1 MTAHPHVTRPLMERI
16 RHRGVAYAARVVVD
30 RAHVAILGFVSRL
43 YFPLSCLFQNV
54 ERGKNIDVFGR
65 VIVRSPA
72 GKVIIGNGVQL
83 VSSSWRC
90 SGSAILPIKLR
101 TFNPSA
107 TIIIGDGC
115 TMSGVS
121 ITARSKTIRV
131 GARTQIGPDCL
142 FLDSDFHH
150 PWPPDQRNEF
160 HGDEHDFDITIG
172 ENVWFGAR
180 CIVLK
185 GVTIGDNSVI
195 AAGSVVVRSI
205 PANSVAAGNPA
216 RVIKDHGK
224 DATNAG

>member
-1 MTAHPHVTRPLMERI
+1 MERI
-16 RHRGVAYAARVVVD
+16 RHRGIAYAARVAID
-30 RAHVAILGFVSRL
+30 RLHFALLSFFSRL
-43 YFPLSCLFQNV
+43 WFPVSCAFQNV
-54 ERGKNIDVFGR
+54 QRGKGIDVFGR
-65 VIVRSPA
+65 VIIRSPA
-72 GKVIIGNGVQL
+72 GKVVIGDRVQL

-107 TIIIGDGC
+107 RIVIGERC

-121 ITARSKTIRV
+121 ITARTKTIRI

-142 FLDSDFHH
+142 FMDSDFHRV
-150 PWPPDQRNEF
+150 WPPDRRNEF
-160 HGDEHDFDITIG
+160 DDDENDFDINIG

-195 AAGSVVVRSI
+195 AAGSVVVKSI
-205 PANSVAAGNPA
+205 PANCVAAGNPA
-216 RVIKDHGK
+216 RVVKQFESERS
-224 DATNAG
+224 NAD

>member
-1 MTAHPHVTRPLMERI
+1 MTAQPHVTRPLLERI
-16 RHRGVAYAARVVVD
+16 RDRGVAYASRVAVD
-30 RAHVAILGFVSRL
+30 RLHMALLSFFSRL
-43 YFPLSCLFQNV
+43 WFPISCLFQNV

-72 GKVIIGNGVQL
+72 GKVIIGDRVQL

-107 TIIIGDGC
+107 TIILGNDC

-121 ITARSKTIRV
+121 MTARSKTIRI

-150 PWPPDQRNEF
+150 PWPPEQRNEF
-160 HGDEHDFDITIG
+160 HGDDRDFDITIG

-180 CIVLK
+180 CVILK
-185 GVTIGDNSVI
+185 GVTIGDNAVI
-195 AAGSVVVRSI
+195 AAGSVVVKSI
-205 PANSVAAGNPA
+205 PANCVAAGNPA
-216 RVIKDHGK
+216 RVIKDF
-224 DATNAG
+224 TNAV